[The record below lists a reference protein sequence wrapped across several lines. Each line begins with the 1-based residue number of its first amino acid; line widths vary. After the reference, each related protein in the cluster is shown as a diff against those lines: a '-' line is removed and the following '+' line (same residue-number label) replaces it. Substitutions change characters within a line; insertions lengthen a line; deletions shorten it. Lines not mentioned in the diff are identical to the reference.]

1 MPVVA
6 VFSQVPP
13 CTCSGQILGYLVI
26 TQCLKRRSF
35 VFQDEFELPY
45 DEEWEI
51 DESQLSIKEELLGE
65 GAFGLVMKAEAYDLP
80 GYPKCHTV
88 AVKMLRSK

>member
-1 MPVVA
+1 MIPRLNGSYCVL
-6 VFSQVPP
+6 SIQ
-13 CTCSGQILGYLVI
+13 GEI
-26 TQCLKRRSF
+26 
-35 VFQDEFELPY
+35 ELAY

-51 DESQLSIKEELLGE
+51 DESQLSIKEEPLGE

-88 AVKMLRSK
+88 AVKMLKSMSLWRQCSFLLAIF